1 MSDLP
6 PPPKSAARTWLRILA
21 WIIPGVSAPAILLGW
36 FALTYPSSGPNDG
49 LVAVGSVGLFAVI
62 VLACGFFNAILRR
75 PDPSALPPSQ
85 AKSVALSMLIFVLLQ
100 VLLVPAIGY
109 TVAAGCVFVTGNM

>member
-21 WIIPGVSAPAILLGW
+21 WIIPGVSAPAFMLGA
-36 FALTYPSSGPNDG
+36 FALSYGSRGSSEII
-49 LVAVGSVGLFAVI
+49 LISAIGLFAATVI
-62 VLACGFFNAILRR
+62 GCAFFNAILRQPKR
-75 PDPSALPPSQ
+75 SERQTSP
-85 AKSVALSMLIFVLLQ
+85 AKFIALSILIFLLLQ

-109 TVAAGCVFVTGNM
+109 TVAAGCMLVTNNM